1 MSSKITMG
9 MVIQAGTLIGSI
21 VQENDDLI
29 IELNLSSAERA
40 KVKVNDDVEMVVAGL
55 NQSEYGII
63 KGKVLSIAEDAII
76 DEKKESNNIYFKV
89 QIKPKEQF
97 LKDSNN
103 NKVNLSLGMLT
114 EIRIKYEKITYLKYA
129 LEQIGI

>member
-1 MSSKITMG
+1 MG